1 MGSSQVRI
9 GHVPGPVPLTSL
21 VWTGP
26 CRYFAPMGEGEV
38 RRGAAWRFVRAIVG
52 SQARGVTGAA
62 VSGLLWQT
70 GAVGAPLI
78 VKYAIDHGIV
88 KGDHHTLLIWLLVL
102 LGVGLLEV
110 CAGAF
115 RHLYAIRN
123 RSHSDARVRDA
134 LFAHALRLDAAYHDR
149 VGPGELLSRASSD
162 SQHIARMMDAIGHTI
177 GYVLTVVAVAIVMLA
192 LDAELALIVLIPVP
206 LISAGAWLYSR
217 QYERGTRLLQE
228 SWAQAST
235 LVEET
240 VSGIRVVKGLGAGDA
255 LSQRFWGRSREIRD
269 RALHLA
275 RLDAIFIPVLEMLP
289 LLGIAAVL
297 WFGGRRVGNGL
308 TLGSFVAFNAYVVM
322 LVWPMRVLGQRVTTV
337 QKALGAS
344 GRITEV
350 LEAEPQLHEPRH
362 PRELEARGDIRL
374 EGVRFGHQGDRSVL
388 DGLDLHVAPGES
400 LALVGATG
408 SGKSTVA
415 GLLARLYDP
424 EDGRVLLDGHDL
436 RDLRLADV
444 RRSVAL
450 VFEET
455 FLFSE
460 SVRENI
466 RVGRPDASDDDVQR
480 AAEQAGAAG
489 FVADLP
495 DGYDTILGERGF
507 SLSGG
512 QRQRIAIA
520 RAILADPA
528 VLVLDDATSAVDATK
543 EHEIRAAL
551 ADVMRGRTTLVIAH
565 RPATIALADRVA
577 VLEGGRIVEEG
588 RHADLSARSPRYR
601 ALLALESE
609 AAA

>member
-1 MGSSQVRI
+1 MDG
-9 GHVPGPVPLTSL
+9 
-21 VWTGP
+21 
-26 CRYFAPMGEGEV
+26 GED
-38 RRGAAWRFVRAIVG
+38 RRESAWRFVRAIVR
-52 SQARGVTGAA
+52 SQAYGVSGA
-62 VSGLLWQT
+62 VGSGLLWQT
-70 GAVGAPLI
+70 GAVLAPLI
-78 VKYAIDHGIV
+78 VKYAIDHGV
-88 KGDHHTLLIWLLVL
+88 VTKDHQTLMIWLIVL

-110 CAGAF
+110 SAGAF

-123 RSHSDARVRDA
+123 RSYSDARVRDA

-177 GYVLTVVAVAIVMLA
+177 GYVLTVIAVAIVMVL
-192 LDAELALIVLIPVP
+192 LDARLALIILIPLPFV
-206 LISAGAWLYSR
+206 SAGAWLYSR
-217 QYERGTRLLQE
+217 RYERGTRALQE
-228 SWAQAST
+228 SWAEAST

-240 VSGIRVVKGLGAGDA
+240 VSGIRVVKGLGAGEA
-255 LSQRFWGRSREIRD
+255 LSARFSSRSSEVRD
-269 RALHLA
+269 RALDLA
-275 RLDAIFIPVLEMLP
+275 RLDAVFIPVLEMLP

-297 WFGGRRVGNGL
+297 WFGGRQVENGGL
-308 TLGSFVAFNAYVVM
+308 SLGSFVAFNAYVVM
-322 LVWPMRVLGQRVTTV
+322 LVWPLRVLGQRVTTV
-337 QKALGAS
+337 QKALAAS

-350 LEAEPQLHEPRH
+350 LEAEPRLVEPKH
-362 PRELEARGDIRL
+362 PEELDAKGDIRL
-374 EGVRFGHQGDRSVL
+374 DAVRFGHEGDRFVL
-388 DGLDLHVAPGES
+388 DGLDLHVAPGQS

-436 RDLRLADV
+436 RNLRLADV
-444 RRSVAL
+444 RRAVAL

-466 RVGRPDASDDDVQR
+466 RVGRPEASDDEVRR
-480 AAEQAGAAG
+480 AAELAGAGA
-489 FVADLP
+489 FIDDLP
-495 DGYDTILGERGF
+495 GGYETILGERGF

-551 ADVMRGRTTLVIAH
+551 AQVMLGRTTLVIAH

-588 RHADLSARSPRYR
+588 THAELLSRSARYR
-601 ALLALESE
+601 ALLALEE

>member
-1 MGSSQVRI
+1 MDG
-9 GHVPGPVPLTSL
+9 
-21 VWTGP
+21 
-26 CRYFAPMGEGEV
+26 GEE
-38 RRGAAWRFVRAIVG
+38 RRGSAWRFVRAVVR
-52 SQARGVTGAA
+52 SQAHGVSGA
-62 VSGLLWQT
+62 VISGLLWQT

-88 KGDHHTLLIWLLVL
+88 TRDHHTLVIWLIVL

-123 RSHSDARVRDA
+123 RAHSDARVRDA

-177 GYVLTVVAVAIVMLA
+177 GYVLTVFAVAVVMLV
-192 LDAELALIVLIPVP
+192 LDWQLALVVLIPVP
-206 LISAGAWLYSR
+206 LISVGAWLYSR
-217 QYERGTRLLQE
+217 RYERGTRALQE
-228 SWAQAST
+228 SWAEAST

-255 LSQRFWGRSREIRD
+255 LSARFRDRSRQIMD
-269 RALHLA
+269 RALDLA
-275 RLDAIFIPVLEMLP
+275 RLDALFIPVLEMLP

-297 WFGGRRVGNGL
+297 WFGGRRVGHGL
-308 TLGSFVAFNAYVVM
+308 TIGSFVAFNAYVVM

-337 QKALGAS
+337 QKAVAAS

-350 LEAEPQLHEPRH
+350 LEAEPQLVEPRH
-362 PRELEARGDIRL
+362 PQELTPTGDIRL
-374 EGVRFGHQGDRSVL
+374 EAVSFGHEGDRYVL

-424 EDGRVLLDGHDL
+424 EKGRVLLDGHDL
-436 RDLRLADV
+436 RDLRLANV
-444 RRSVAL
+444 RRAVAL

-466 RVGRPDASDDDVQR
+466 RVGRPEANDDDVRR
-480 AAEQAGAAG
+480 AAELAGATA
-489 FVADLP
+489 FIDDLP
-495 DGYDTILGERGF
+495 EGYDTVLGERGF

-512 QRQRIAIA
+512 QRQRVAIA

-551 ADVMRGRTTLVIAH
+551 AEVMRGRTTLVIAH

-577 VLEGGRIVEEG
+577 VLEGGRVVEEG
-588 RHADLSARSPRYR
+588 THEELLARSARYR
-601 ALLALESE
+601 TLLALETE
-609 AAA
+609 AA

>member
-1 MGSSQVRI
+1 MDR
-9 GHVPGPVPLTSL
+9 
-21 VWTGP
+21 
-26 CRYFAPMGEGEV
+26 GEA
-38 RRGAAWRFVRAIVG
+38 RRAAAWPFVRAIVR
-52 SQARGVTGAA
+52 SQAHGVTGAV

-70 GAVGAPLI
+70 GAVGAPLV

-88 KGDHHTLLIWLLVL
+88 TRDHHTLLIWLFVL

-134 LFAHALRLDAAYHDR
+134 LFAHALRLDATYHDR
-149 VGPGELLSRASSD
+149 VGPGQLLSRASSD

-177 GYVLTVVAVAIVMLA
+177 GYALTVVAVAVVMLT
-192 LDAELALIVLIPVP
+192 LDAELALVVLIPVP

-217 QYERGTRLLQE
+217 QYERGTRVLQE
-228 SWAQAST
+228 SWAEAST

-255 LSQRFWGRSREIRD
+255 LSARFRSRSNEIMD

-275 RLDAIFIPVLEMLP
+275 RLDAVFIPVLEMLP

-297 WFGGRRVGNGL
+297 WLGGRRVGHGL

-337 QKALGAS
+337 QKALAAS

-350 LEAEPQLHEPRH
+350 LEAEPRLVEPRH
-362 PRELEARGDIRL
+362 PEELEARGDIRL
-374 EGVRFGHQGDRSVL
+374 DGVRFGHEGDRAVL

-424 EDGRVLLDGHDL
+424 EGGCVLLDGHDL
-436 RDLRLADV
+436 RDLRLTDV
-444 RRSVAL
+444 RSAVAL
-450 VFEET
+450 VFEDT

-466 RVGRPDASDDDVQR
+466 RVGRPDANDEEVRR
-480 AAEQAGAAG
+480 AAEQAGAAA
-489 FVADLP
+489 FIDDLP
-495 DGYDTILGERGF
+495 DGYETILGERGF

-588 RHADLSARSPRYR
+588 THEELLARSSRYR
-601 ALLALESE
+601 ALLALEE

>member
-1 MGSSQVRI
+1 M
-9 GHVPGPVPLTSL
+9 
-21 VWTGP
+21 
-26 CRYFAPMGEGEV
+26 EGVEAS
-38 RRGAAWRFVRAIVG
+38 RAAAWPFVRTIVR
-52 SQARGVTGAA
+52 SQAHGVSGA
-62 VSGLLWQT
+62 VISGLLWQT
-70 GAVGAPLI
+70 GAVGAPLV
-78 VKYAIDHGIV
+78 VKYAIDHGILPR
-88 KGDHHTLLIWLLVL
+88 DHHTLLIWLFVL

-177 GYVLTVVAVAIVMLA
+177 GYVLTVIAVAVVMLT

-206 LISAGAWLYSR
+206 FISVGAWLYSR
-217 QYERGTRLLQE
+217 QYERGTRALQE
-228 SWAQAST
+228 SWAEAST

-255 LSQRFWGRSREIRD
+255 LSARFRSRSGEIMD

-275 RLDAIFIPVLEMLP
+275 RLDAVFIPFLEMLP

-297 WFGGRRVGNGL
+297 FFGGRRVGHGL
-308 TLGSFVAFNAYVVM
+308 TIGSFVAFNAYVVM

-337 QKALGAS
+337 QKALAAS

-350 LEAEPQLHEPRH
+350 LEAEPRLVEPRH
-362 PRELEARGDIRL
+362 PEELDAHGDVRL
-374 EGVRFGHQGDRSVL
+374 DGVRFGHEGDRYVL

-424 EDGRVLLDGHDL
+424 EGGRVLLDGHDL
-436 RDLRLADV
+436 RDLRLTDV
-444 RRSVAL
+444 RRAVAL

-466 RVGRPDASDDDVQR
+466 RVGRPEAGDDEVQR
-480 AAEQAGAAG
+480 AAELAGATA
-489 FVADLP
+489 FIDDLP

-551 ADVMRGRTTLVIAH
+551 AEVMLGRTTLVIAH

-588 RHADLSARSPRYR
+588 THEELLARSPRYR
-601 ALLALESE
+601 TLLALEE
-609 AAA
+609 AA

>member
-1 MGSSQVRI
+1 M
-9 GHVPGPVPLTSL
+9 
-21 VWTGP
+21 
-26 CRYFAPMGEGEV
+26 EGGDT
-38 RRGAAWRFVRAIVG
+38 RRAAAWPFVRAVVR
-52 SQARGVTGAA
+52 SQAYGVTGAV

-70 GAVGAPLI
+70 GAVGAPLV

-88 KGDHHTLLIWLLVL
+88 SRDHHTLLIWLFVL

-123 RSHSDARVRDA
+123 RAYSDARVRDA

-177 GYVLTVVAVAIVMLA
+177 GYALTVVAVAVVMLT
-192 LDAELALIVLIPVP
+192 LDAELALVVLIPVP

-217 QYERGTRLLQE
+217 QYERGTRALQE
-228 SWAQAST
+228 SWAEAST

-255 LSQRFWGRSREIRD
+255 LSGRFRSRSRDIMD

-275 RLDAIFIPVLEMLP
+275 RLDAVFIPLLEMLP

-297 WFGGRRVGNGL
+297 WLGGRRVGHGL

-337 QKALGAS
+337 QKALAAS

-350 LEAEPQLHEPRH
+350 LEAEPRLLEPRH
-362 PRELEARGDIRL
+362 PEELEAKGDIRL
-374 EGVRFGHQGDRSVL
+374 DGVRFGHAGNRYVL
-388 DGLDLHVAPGES
+388 DGLDLHMAPGES

-424 EDGRVLLDGHDL
+424 DEGQVLLDGHDL
-436 RDLRLADV
+436 RDLRLNDV
-444 RRSVAL
+444 RRAVAL

-466 RVGRPDASDDDVQR
+466 RVGRPKAGDDEVWR
-480 AAEQAGAAG
+480 AAELAGATA
-489 FVADLP
+489 FIDELP

-551 ADVMRGRTTLVIAH
+551 AQVMRGRTTLVIAH

-588 RHADLSARSPRYR
+588 THEELLARSARYR
-601 ALLALESE
+601 TLLALESE
-609 AAA
+609 AA